1 MNLLLYLVG
10 LILICVLN
18 AFRCKNEKQFQK
30 ECTKDLLIYSL
41 VYLLSSLCG

>member
-18 AFRCKNEKQFQK
+18 AFQCKNEKQFQK

-41 VYLLSSLCG
+41 VCLLLSLCG